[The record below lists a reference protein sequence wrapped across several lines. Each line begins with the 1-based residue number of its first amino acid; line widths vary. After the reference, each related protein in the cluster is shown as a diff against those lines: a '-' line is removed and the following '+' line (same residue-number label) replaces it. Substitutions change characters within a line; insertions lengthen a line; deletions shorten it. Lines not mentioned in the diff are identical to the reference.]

1 MTTNTT
7 LLARRSAAVAR
18 GVATAFPVFAGKA
31 EGAEIWDVEGRRY
44 IDFAAGIA
52 VLNTGHRHP
61 KVIAAAK
68 QQLDAY
74 THTAFQV
81 LPYEPYVAL
90 CERLN
95 ALAPFSGEAKSLLF
109 STGAEA
115 VENAIKIAKA
125 ATGRPGIIAFAGG
138 FHGRTAMTM
147 ALTGKV
153 APYKHKFGLSP
164 AGVFHVPF
172 PATPL
177 DVDVSDA
184 LRALQ
189 LLFRADIAPSD
200 VAAIIIEPV
209 QGEGGFWPAPTELL
223 AELRKICDTHGIVL
237 IADEVQTGFARTGK
251 MFGIEHSGIEP
262 DIITVAKALGGGFPL
277 AGVIGRA
284 ALMDAAEPGGLGG
297 TYAGSPIACAA
308 ALAVLDVIKDEGL
321 VARANEIGATMH
333 AALERMSQRN
343 DAVPMA
349 SIRGPGAMVAFDI
362 VTRRGTNT
370 PDAET
375 TKKVVQ
381 AALGHGLVL
390 LSCGVFG
397 NTIRLLCP
405 LTISDAQ
412 LKEGLDL
419 LERAL
424 VSANA

>member
-74 THTAFQV
+74 THTAFQM
-81 LPYEPYVAL
+81 LPYEPYIAL

-153 APYKHKFGLSP
+153 APYKQKFGISP
-164 AGVFHVPF
+164 AGVYHVPF

-209 QGEGGFWPAPTELL
+209 QGEGGFLPAPTELL

-277 AGVIGRA
+277 SGVIGRA
-284 ALMDAAEPGGLGG
+284 AIMDAAEPGGLGG
-297 TYAGSPIACAA
+297 TYAGNPVACAA
-308 ALAVLDVIKDEGL
+308 ALAVLDIIKDEGL

-370 PDAET
+370 PDADT
-375 TKKVVQ
+375 TKRVVQ

>member
-125 ATGRPGIIAFAGG
+125 ATGRPGIIAFAGS

-277 AGVIGRA
+277 SGVIGRA
-284 ALMDAAEPGGLGG
+284 AIMDAAEPGGLGG
-297 TYAGSPIACAA
+297 TYAGNPVACAA
-308 ALAVLDVIKDEGL
+308 ALAVLDIIKDEGL

-349 SIRGPGAMVAFDI
+349 SIRGPGAMVAFDV

-370 PDAET
+370 PDADT
-375 TKKVVQ
+375 TKRVVQ